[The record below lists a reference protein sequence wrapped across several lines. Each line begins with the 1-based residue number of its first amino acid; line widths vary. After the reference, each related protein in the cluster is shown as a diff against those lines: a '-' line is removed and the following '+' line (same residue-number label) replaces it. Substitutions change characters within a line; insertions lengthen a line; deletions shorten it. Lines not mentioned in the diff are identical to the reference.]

1 MKNRMTFEE
10 EQARKGRTYKMLLW
24 FGMIS
29 ICMIFAGLT
38 SAYVVSKSRPDWL
51 KDFVLPSAFVIST
64 VAMLV
69 SSFTFYLALQATKK
83 GNRNG
88 TTAFL
93 LITLALGIAF
103 IVLQF
108 KGFGQVI
115 ENGYFFTGSESNVTT
130 SFLYIAVLVHIAHLL
145 GGMISLLVVIYNH
158 YKQKYN
164 STQTLGIELSA
175 MYWHFMDFIWVY
187 LFLFFYFFK

>member
-1 MKNRMTFEE
+1 MENRMTLEE

-83 GNRNG
+83 DKRNG
-88 TTAFL
+88 ATAFL

-145 GGMISLLVVIYNH
+145 GGIISLLVVIYNH

-164 STQTLGIELSA
+164 SAQTLGIELSA